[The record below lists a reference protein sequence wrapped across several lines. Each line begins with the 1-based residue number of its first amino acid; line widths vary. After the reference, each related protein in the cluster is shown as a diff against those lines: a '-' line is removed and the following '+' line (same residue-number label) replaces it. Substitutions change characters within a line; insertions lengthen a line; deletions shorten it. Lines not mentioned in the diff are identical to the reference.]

1 MKKFFFS
8 YFLKSFIL
16 VYFQTFICGNASS
29 QEKLLPRVKAT
40 EVVSF
45 MMNDK
50 LSITGSIVANE
61 QVEITSVVSEKIK
74 KINFREGSFIK
85 KNSILVEFENAEELA
100 VLKQIK
106 AELEESNLNFSRAI
120 KLLGE
125 GNTSQAIVDKRT
137 KEKTR
142 LEGKVEE
149 INAKIDDLVIKA
161 PFDGIIGTKNFSEGS
176 FIVPGQIIANFYD
189 IEKVKIKIFLP
200 EKYINKIKLNQSI
213 QAKISANNL
222 VIKGNV
228 YAIDPFI
235 DSKTRTFAVIAIVE
249 QNTDLILKPGMMV
262 NVDIFFDSQN
272 VLSIPEGSLVPEGS
286 QNYVFVVDKL
296 NKVKKKKIKIG
307 NRKKGIIEVIGGLKE
322 NELVVYEGTNK
333 IKSGLEIELIK

>member
-1 MKKFFFS
+1 MKKFFN
-8 YFLKSFIL
+8 YIILSFIL
-16 VYFQTFICGNASS
+16 IGFQTFIFGNVSS

-61 QVEITSVVSEKIK
+61 QVQITSVVSEKIK

-85 KNSILVEFENAEELA
+85 KNSILVEFENSEELA

-149 INAKIDDLVIKA
+149 INAKIADLVIKA

-200 EKYINKIKLNQSI
+200 EKYINKIKRNQSI
-213 QAKISANNL
+213 QAKISTNNL
-222 VIKGNV
+222 IIKGNV

-307 NRKKGIIEVIGGLKE
+307 NRKKGIIEVVGGLKE

-333 IKSGLEIELIK
+333 IKPGLEIELIK